1 MANENYLGLG
11 VIFIVTVLALA
22 LGAAAGGF
30 NPDGLAPLNIERSSS
45 IGQKVC
51 GTGGDWCPAGYKCT
65 ERTPQASYGLKTARY
80 PLYCKPT
87 PQNKAI

>member
-1 MANENYLGLG
+1 MANENYLGFG
-11 VIFIVTVLALA
+11 IVFIVVLLALA
-22 LGAAAGGF
+22 LGAASGGF
-30 NPDGLAPLNIERSSS
+30 NPDGFASIIVQKTA

-51 GTGGDWCPAGYKCT
+51 GTGGNWCPSGYTCV

-80 PLYCKPT
+80 PMYCKPT